1 MNQLNYMKAWLRINA
16 KGDVSGWSDVEVLE
30 SYALLQ
36 EPSIL
41 FPDWIENIA
50 KYMGLGEEEAEQEL
64 PQRQDPVERLKNEG
78 SHLVKAGIVEFGKP
92 KEDNPTKEE

>member
-1 MNQLNYMKAWLRINA
+1 MKAWLRINS
-16 KGDVSGWSDVEVLE
+16 KGDVSSWSDVEVLE

-36 EPSIL
+36 EPNVL
-41 FPDWIENIA
+41 FPDWLDNIA
-50 KYMGLGEEEAEQEL
+50 KYMGLAEEEAEQEL

-92 KEDNPTKEE
+92 EKSQPEEE